1 MKLTENILSTKYYFN
16 NKENYILEDHIYIDN
31 KPVMNTKDIIIKG
44 THNYENILVTYL
56 LAKVLDIDFLYV
68 NEVLKEFKGV
78 EHRIEF
84 VRELNGVK
92 YYNDSIGTSPAST
105 MAGLNAFDENIIL
118 LAGGSDKGLD
128 YKEIGE
134 TIARKVGT
142 LILTGPT
149 SEKIENATR
158 IALDEMNEGK
168 DKRDIEIIHTSNLEE
183 SVKMAKIS
191 AKPGDI
197 VLLSPA
203 SASFD
208 AFKNFM
214 ERGQKFKDFVNELK

>member
-1 MKLTENILSTKYYFN
+1 MIKHCVNGKCQEIMNKSDIKLRGI
-16 NKENYILEDHIYIDN
+16 
-31 KPVMNTKDIIIKG
+31 
-44 THNYENILVTYL
+44 HNYENICSAIAATES
-56 LAKVLDIDFLYV
+56 LADTTTQVEAI
-68 NEVLKEFKGV
+68 KEFKGV
-78 EHRIEF
+78 EHRLEF

>member
-1 MKLTENILSTKYYFN
+1 
-16 NKENYILEDHIYIDN
+16 
-31 KPVMNTKDIIIKG
+31 
-44 THNYENILVTYL
+44 
-56 LAKVLDIDFLYV
+56 
-68 NEVLKEFKGV
+68 
-78 EHRIEF
+78 
-84 VRELNGVK
+84 
-92 YYNDSIGTSPAST
+92 

-168 DKRDIEIIHTSNLEE
+168 DKRDIEIIHTSNLE
-183 SVKMAKIS
+183 
-191 AKPGDI
+191 
-197 VLLSPA
+197 LLSPA